1 MNQRPRRVRLV
12 AAVAALTGS
21 HCHFHG
27 GGFCNRVLHA
37 PRFKFL
43 KAIRMFV
50 LSALLSGL
58 VFGLGL
64 IVSGMANPAKVLGFL
79 DLTGEWDPSL
89 ALVMAGAI
97 AVGFFA
103 FLIAKNRKRS
113 FIGAEM
119 KLPTTSSIDN
129 RLLAGSA
136 LFGAGWG
143 IAGFCP
149 GPGLVALGM
158 GEPKAIVFVA
168 AMLAG
173 MVIFSWLEKRK
184 SPAVVNPANAA

>member
-1 MNQRPRRVRLV
+1 
-12 AAVAALTGS
+12 
-21 HCHFHG
+21 
-27 GGFCNRVLHA
+27 
-37 PRFKFL
+37 
-43 KAIRMFV
+43 MFA

-79 DLTGEWDPSL
+79 DLAGEWDPSL

-103 FLIAKNRKRS
+103 FLIAKNRTRS

-119 KLPTTSSIDN
+119 KLPTASAIDS
-129 RLLAGSA
+129 RLLVGSA

-143 IAGFCP
+143 VAGFCP
-149 GPGLVALGM
+149 GPGLVAVGM
-158 GEPKAIVFVA
+158 GEPKALVFVA
-168 AMLAG
+168 AMLTG

-184 SPAVVNPANAA
+184 SPAVVNTANAA